1 MVKGMKQTEIGMI
14 PEDWE
19 IAKLKDI
26 ADFQNGLAHE
36 NIESEFGE
44 FIAVNSKFISQDGKV
59 FRKVT
64 KQLLPLFNNDLCI
77 VMSDIPN
84 GKALAKCFLVEEDGR
99 YTLNQ
104 RIGRISPIKDCSK
117 YLFYT
122 LNRNKYF
129 LGFDSGS
136 GQTNLR
142 KDEVLA
148 CPVLLPPLPEQEAI
162 AAALSDADAWIESL
176 EQLIAKKRLIKQG
189 AMQELLTP
197 KDDWEVKIIREI
209 VATPVTDGPHETPF
223 FLDKG
228 IPFLSVNNIV
238 DNKIDWSDLRYISE
252 VDDIRFSKKCKPRR
266 GDILLGKAAS
276 VGKIAIVESDYNFNI
291 WSPLA
296 LIRIDEI
303 SNKYCFYYL
312 QTTDVLNQIK
322 FFTNTSSQG
331 NIGMGDIEKIEIK
344 YPKSLSEQ
352 TRIATILSDVDAE
365 LEALEQQLHKVRQIK
380 QGMMQEL
387 LTGRIRLN
395 YDSCEDYDGYSF

>member
-1 MVKGMKQTEIGMI
+1 
-14 PEDWE
+14 
-19 IAKLKDI
+19 
-26 ADFQNGLAHE
+26 
-36 NIESEFGE
+36 
-44 FIAVNSKFISQDGKV
+44 
-59 FRKVT
+59 
-64 KQLLPLFNNDLCI
+64 
-77 VMSDIPN
+77 
-84 GKALAKCFLVEEDGR
+84 
-99 YTLNQ
+99 
-104 RIGRISPIKDCSK
+104 
-117 YLFYT
+117 
-122 LNRNKYF
+122 
-129 LGFDSGS
+129 
-136 GQTNLR
+136 
-142 KDEVLA
+142 
-148 CPVLLPPLPEQEAI
+148 
-162 AAALSDADAWIESL
+162 LSDADAWIESL

-352 TRIATILSDVDAE
+352 ERIATILSDMDAE
-365 LEALEQQLHKVRQIK
+365 IE
-380 QGMMQEL
+380 
-387 LTGRIRLN
+387 
-395 YDSCEDYDGYSF
+395 